1 MKKLIAL
8 LLMLALVLSFAACGG
23 DENGKDTDE
32 REETEEETE
41 TEKPVTESDIKDA
54 VFGAVTFTD
63 ELAPI
68 EADIA
73 SLLYPCSDPEKIYAY
88 CGSGAL
94 AEELVI
100 VKTSDASLID
110 EFKAYRDKQID
121 VFEEYNMNE
130 VEKLNEC
137 YIGFV
142 GRFLVYC
149 VSPDAEAV
157 NEALSSLTK

>member
-1 MKKLIAL
+1 MKKFIAL
-8 LLMLALVLSFAACGG
+8 LLMFALILSFAACGG
-23 DENGKDTDE
+23 DNDNDTDNINGD
-32 REETEEETE
+32 EEESE
-41 TEKPVTESDIKDA
+41 TSKPVTETDIANA

-100 VKTSDASLID
+100 VKTSDASLVD
-110 EFKAYRDKQID
+110 EFKAYRDKQIGI
-121 VFEEYNMNE
+121 FESYNIDE

-137 YIGFV
+137 YIGFI

-149 VSPDAEAV
+149 VSPDADAV
-157 NEALSSLTK
+157 NDALSSLTK